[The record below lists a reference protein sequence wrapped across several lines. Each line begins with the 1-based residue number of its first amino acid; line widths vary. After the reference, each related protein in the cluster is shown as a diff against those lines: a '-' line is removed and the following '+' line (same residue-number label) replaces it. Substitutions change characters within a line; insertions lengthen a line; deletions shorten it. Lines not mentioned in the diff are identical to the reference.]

1 MESTAQMRLRGG
13 NTGKREGRHTV
24 LGQLYERVVE
34 TLEKFLHLLGELE
47 GGPGALGIP
56 VFCLKRANV
65 EVVLVQEV
73 VPQRHVAA
81 VCSGGFAR
89 IHVFDA
95 VDKLLEPVRGGGVR
109 LLKSRLGMLQESTIG
124 FAWRDP

>member
-1 MESTAQMRLRGG
+1 M
-13 NTGKREGRHTV
+13 

-95 VDKLLEPVRGGGVR
+95 VDKLLEPVRGGGGVR